1 VIVAASGSN
10 NFGLSYVLEL
20 VGIAITVALIWKYI
34 APPLGRAMNRRLDSI
49 RGQLAAGETARAEG
63 LKIVEQRTAELKA
76 AEQEAKA
83 LIEQAK
89 HSAELLVLEG
99 QRRAE
104 EERSRIVARTAVEI
118 AAARARARH
127 EVLADLGLV
136 IVAATEVVVRAELN
150 DASHHR
156 LIDEAI
162 AATESESTSPEVA
175 R

>member
-1 VIVAASGSN
+1 MIFAATN
-10 NFGLSYVLEL
+10 NFGLSYILEI
-20 VGIAITVALIWKYI
+20 VGIAITVALIVKYI
-34 APPLGRAMNRRLDSI
+34 TPLLRGAMNRRLDTI
-49 RGQLAAGETARAEG
+49 RGQLAAGETARAEA
-63 LKIVEQRTAELKA
+63 LKIVAQRTAELEA

-83 LIEQAK
+83 LVEQARR
-89 HSAELLVLEG
+89 SAELLVEEG
-99 QRRAE
+99 GRRAE

-150 DASHHR
+150 DVSHHR

-162 AATESESTSPEVA
+162 AATESESTASEA
-175 R
+175 AI